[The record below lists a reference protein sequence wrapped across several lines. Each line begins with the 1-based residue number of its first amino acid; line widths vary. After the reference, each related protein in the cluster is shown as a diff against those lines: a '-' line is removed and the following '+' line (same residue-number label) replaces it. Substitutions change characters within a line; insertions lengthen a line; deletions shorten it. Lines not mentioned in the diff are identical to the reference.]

1 MRIALCGIVLAAL
14 APAARAV
21 ETATYNF
28 AGYGQSF
35 SAFLGPDDPLIGQ
48 TIIGARVYFDVNVT
62 GGDAANVFTDL
73 SFPIQALPGNEN
85 AIVLTGSELGWSGRG
100 LFSYFEETDRFNGEF
115 VTARFGGETPGEG
128 WGGQVLSTSR
138 IEFDYVPE
146 PGSLLLLACGA
157 FGMLRRR

>member
-1 MRIALCGIVLAAL
+1 MRTWLCGIVLTMMAAS
-14 APAARAV
+14 APAV
-21 ETATYNF
+21 ETTSYNF

-48 TIIGARVYFDVNVT
+48 TIVGARIYFDVNVT
-62 GGDAANVFTDL
+62 GGDAASVFTDL
-73 SFPIQALPGNEN
+73 SFPISPLPGNEN
-85 AIVLTGSELGWSGRG
+85 AIVLTGGDLGWSGRG
-100 LFSYFEETDRFNGEF
+100 LFSYFEETERFNGTF

-128 WGGQVLSTSR
+128 WAGQVLSTSR

-157 FGMLRRR
+157 LSVLRRR